1 MLEVVKAIVVV
12 LISLAALMG
21 LIFGLYWLTSLL
33 PKKWQESWRAWV
45 FLFPAMIAMLAGLLI
60 PAIRTIYSSFL
71 DDDANSWV
79 GFDNYVDIF
88 TTTGTRLTV
97 FNSIVWVFVGTLAVL
112 VISLAVARYA
122 DGIKGE
128 RAAKSAIFIPGA
140 VSLIGAGLIWT
151 FIYAG
156 PPFDNG
162 LLNAI
167 SEQIPG
173 LPASMG
179 GNGDRLWLLERGFGD
194 RGPLANPPDSA
205 PGFNTFLLIVTF
217 IWAQAGFAM
226 VIFSAAI
233 KGVPDSLIEAAKVDG
248 ATNRQVFYKVTLPYI
263 RATVVTVA
271 TLTMIAGLKAFDIVA
286 AMTGG
291 RFGTSTIANE
301 FYVTRFVQGR
311 NGLGS
316 ALAVLILILVIPI
329 VIMNRQAQKR
339 AEEMM
344 GA

>member
-1 MLEVVKAIVVV
+1 MWELLKAIIVVT
-12 LISLAALMG
+12 LSLAALLGFLG
-21 LIFGLYWLTSLL
+21 LLYWLVSLL
-33 PKKWQESWRAWV
+33 PRKWQESWRAWV
-45 FLFPAMIAMLAGLLI
+45 FLLPAMIAMLIGLLI
-60 PAIRTIYSSFL
+60 PAIRTLYLSLL
-71 DDDANSWV
+71 DDDGKKWV
-79 GFDNYVDIF
+79 GLDNYFDIF
-88 TTTGTRLTV
+88 QTDGTRLTV
-97 FNSIVWVFVGTLAVL
+97 INSIVWVTVGTLMT
-112 VISLAVARYA
+112 VIIGLAVARYA
-122 DGIKGE
+122 DGLKGE

-140 VSLIGAGLIWT
+140 VSLVGAGLIWT

-162 LLNAI
+162 LLNAVTG
-167 SEQIPG
+167 SIPG
-173 LPASMG
+173 LPTSMG
-179 GNGDRLWLLERGFGD
+179 GDGERLWYLERGFGGVD
-194 RGPLANPPDSA
+194 PPNWA
-205 PGFNTFLLIVTF
+205 PGFNTFLLIVIF

-248 ATNRQVFYKVTLPYI
+248 ATNRQVFYRVTLPYI
-263 RATVVTVA
+263 RATIVTVV

-286 AMTGG
+286 ATTGG

-301 FYVTRFVQGR
+301 FYVTRFVQNR

-316 ALAVLILILVIPI
+316 ALAVLIFVLVIPI

>member
-1 MLEVVKAIVVV
+1 MWEVLKAIVVV
-12 LISLAALMG
+12 VLSLAALIAFLG
-21 LIFGLYWLTSLL
+21 LLYWLTTLL
-33 PKKWQESWRAWV
+33 PRKWQDSWKAWV
-45 FLFPAMIAMLAGLLI
+45 FLFPAMIAILVGLLI
-60 PAIRTIYSSFL
+60 PAIRTIYISFL
-71 DDDANSWV
+71 DDNAKEFV
-79 GFDNYVDIF
+79 GFDNYTDIF

-97 FNSIVWVFVGTLAVL
+97 FNSIVWVSVGTIVTL
-112 VISLAVARYA
+112 VVGLAVARYA
-122 DGIKGE
+122 DNIRGE

-140 VSLIGAGLIWT
+140 VSLVGAGLIWT
-151 FIYAG
+151 FVYAG

-162 LLNAI
+162 LLNAVTG
-167 SEQIPG
+167 SIPG
-173 LPASMG
+173 LPDSMG
-179 GNGDRLWLLERGFGD
+179 GNGERLWLLERGFGGFD
-194 RGPLANPPDSA
+194 PPDSA
-205 PGFNTFLLIVTF
+205 PGFNTFLLIITF

-271 TLTMIAGLKAFDIVA
+271 TLTMIAGLKVFDIVA
-286 AMTGG
+286 ATTGG

-301 FYVTRFVQGR
+301 FYVTKFVQGR
-311 NGLGS
+311 NGLGA
-316 ALAVLILILVIPI
+316 ALAVLIFVLVIPI
-329 VIMNRQAQKR
+329 ILMNRHAQKR

>member
-1 MLEVVKAIVVV
+1 MWEVLKAIVVV
-12 LISLAALMG
+12 VLSLAALVAFLG
-21 LIFGLYWLTSLL
+21 LLYWLTTLL
-33 PKKWQESWRAWV
+33 PRKWQDSWKAWV
-45 FLFPAMIAMLAGLLI
+45 FLFPAMIAILVGLLI
-60 PAIRTIYSSFL
+60 PAIRTIYISFL
-71 DDDANSWV
+71 DDNAKEFV
-79 GFDNYVDIF
+79 GFENYTDIF

-97 FNSIVWVFVGTLAVL
+97 FNSIVWVSVGTIVTL
-112 VISLAVARYA
+112 VVGLAVARYA
-122 DGIKGE
+122 DNIRGE

-140 VSLIGAGLIWT
+140 VSLVGAGLIWT
-151 FIYAG
+151 FVYAG

-162 LLNAI
+162 LLNAVTG
-167 SEQIPG
+167 SIPG
-173 LPASMG
+173 LPDSMG
-179 GNGDRLWLLERGFGD
+179 GSGERLWLLERGFGGFD
-194 RGPLANPPDSA
+194 PPDSA
-205 PGFNTFLLIVTF
+205 PGFNTFLLIITF

-271 TLTMIAGLKAFDIVA
+271 TLTMIAGLKVFDIVA
-286 AMTGG
+286 ATTGG

-301 FYVTRFVQGR
+301 FYVTKFVQGR
-311 NGLGS
+311 NGLGA
-316 ALAVLILILVIPI
+316 ALAVLIFVLVIPI
-329 VIMNRQAQKR
+329 ILMNRHAQKR